1 MCKILP
7 SVGLAK
13 TTVRDKMQTKKGGGV
28 LEAVTAAI
36 SSTSFLVSLLPI
48 IGRIFQ
54 ICQIDVY

>member
-13 TTVRDKMQTKKGGGV
+13 TTVRDKMQTKKGSGV

-36 SSTSFLVSLLPI
+36 SSTSSLVSLLPI
-48 IGRIFQ
+48 IRRIFQ